1 MWLIF
6 HHRYNLRRREDH
18 RSLVVA
24 VEIKVIHIRISKI
37 R

>member
-6 HHRYNLRRREDH
+6 HQYNLRREDH